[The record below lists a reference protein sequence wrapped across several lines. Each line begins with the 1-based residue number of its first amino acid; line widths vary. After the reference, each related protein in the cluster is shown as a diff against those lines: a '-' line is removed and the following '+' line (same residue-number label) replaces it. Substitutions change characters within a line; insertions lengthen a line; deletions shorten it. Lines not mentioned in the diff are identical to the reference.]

1 MSVFVKLITVFIYI
15 FLLNSFFL
23 WVVLRGALC
32 EYGWRLPSSRLDRSY
47 LPHRKTLFGLSD
59 RRKEDAADFATMKDD
74 CRLFVSGNEFLTVP
88 SALEA
93 KTTRTV
99 SLLATD
105 VKTRKLVGVPS
116 ETMEKALRS
125 FNIATKVWAKG
136 SNAMWNILLGNK
148 KAAEKSAGSILT
160 TKSVKT

>member
-1 MSVFVKLITVFIYI
+1 
-15 FLLNSFFL
+15 
-23 WVVLRGALC
+23 
-32 EYGWRLPSSRLDRSY
+32 
-47 LPHRKTLFGLSD
+47 
-59 RRKEDAADFATMKDD
+59 MKDD
-74 CRLFVSGNEFLTVP
+74 CRFFVSGNEFLTVP

-93 KTTRTV
+93 KTTRSV

-116 ETMEKALRS
+116 ETMEKALRF